1 MIQHGYKTTFCSFLA
16 FVPPKVVAHRND
28 RNCTQVTLESALFL
42 ARKRRIIQNE
52 FDNFMMTSHIKR
64 SGLSMHSF
72 VDTFCLDQCCL
83 MYRTD

>member
-1 MIQHGYKTTFCSFLA
+1 MDIRQPFAHFLPL
-16 FVPPKVVAHRND
+16 VPPKVLAHRND

-52 FDNFMMTSHIKR
+52 FDNLMMTSHIKR

-72 VDTFCLDQCCL
+72 VDAFCLDQCCL